1 MVDQGAEFNST
12 DFEVFLGA
20 TQVTKLSRPSSEA
33 KFGAPVE
40 RLIGTIN
47 TKFIYPL
54 LGNSRALKNPRSM
67 SKSHDPRDQAIW
79 TPEAFL
85 EKLDEFLFDVH
96 PNITNKE
103 IRETPM
109 SRFNRSVSQSGK
121 RPARYIPYD
130 ENFLILSMPQP
141 KTTTRKVHAF
151 GVALN
156 GLRYW
161 SEELRDYA
169 CKDERYEVK
178 YDPHNINAA
187 YIFINKRWVEL
198 QCTSPIVREYVE
210 SGLDTAFM
218 ELTART
224 LKAGREY
231 LAVPEVYAKFLLSC
245 KRDEEFLSANKELLI
260 AKNQLDE
267 EEPDTPQADYE
278 LFLENDEIFDA
289 FEIALGD

>member
-1 MVDQGAEFNST
+1 
-12 DFEVFLGA
+12 
-20 TQVTKLSRPSSEA
+20 
-33 KFGAPVE
+33 
-40 RLIGTIN
+40 
-47 TKFIYPL
+47 
-54 LGNSRALKNPRSM
+54 M
-67 SKSHDPRDQAIW
+67 SKTHDPRDQAIW

-85 EKLDEFLFDVH
+85 KKLDEFLFDVH

-103 IRETPM
+103 IRENPAD
-109 SRFNRSVSQSGK
+109 RFDRSVSQSGK

-231 LAVPEVYAKFLLSC
+231 LAVPEVYAKFLLNC

-278 LFLENDEIFDA
+278 SFLEDDEIFDA
-289 FEIALGD
+289 FEIAVGD